1 MILRHKVAIRLKFN
15 QKLPLLHLRGFISF
29 VAITLSEK
37 NLKENI
43 SGKWLIIEWN
53 WRRWWEFDWCLT
65 SHVSSSLR
73 KLNPIKRYWSVLV
86 MAVEL
91 WQRQVQTALQS
102 LGLLQ
107 EVVKQKQNNFQS
119 NLLYTKSRSLK
130 FKSKPQ
136 TNLIQRSHSIIF

>member
-1 MILRHKVAIRLKFN
+1 
-15 QKLPLLHLRGFISF
+15 
-29 VAITLSEK
+29 
-37 NLKENI
+37 
-43 SGKWLIIEWN
+43 
-53 WRRWWEFDWCLT
+53 
-65 SHVSSSLR
+65 
-73 KLNPIKRYWSVLV
+73 

-136 TNLIQRSHSIIF
+136 TNQYNDHIQ

>member
-65 SHVSSSLR
+65 SHVSSILR
-73 KLNPIKRYWSVLV
+73 KLNPIKSYWSVLV

-107 EVVKQKQNNFQS
+107 EVVKQKQNNFKS

-136 TNLIQRSHSIIF
+136 TNQYNDHIQ